1 MKAWNDTLLT
11 LARGGMEISWRY
23 AWAFFLTQLAIHRNF
38 PLPTAVGAFCMAAFL
53 TFLSAGKN
61 WRVYQRLLLQIAG
74 FVLLAL
80 LAVHSIQYHTFPLFS
95 LGWIGNLFLDAKS
108 LSQWSVLILTLFC
121 LWLIWRGGQILVKT
135 SRLYL
140 PVCMH
145 FDKGLGLFFL
155 LLIIKAFVES
165 RAGIYVQGWTLGF
178 LAIAYFVFGL
188 TSISM
193 ARNQSD
199 VQKSFLSG
207 YQGIGVI
214 LSVSAMIVLVGA
226 STAFLI
232 YPYLFGIADSMLVV
246 LRDAAQPMTPVLVKI
261 LLFLFQPRKIS
272 LQPDEPYTDAPTL
285 PDLDNQTVVGWEAIL
300 QNMIGA
306 GLIGIIGIVILGI
319 FGYLLTYVIRLLL
332 KRNQNDRA
340 TSLSTE
346 GISDLL
352 KALLTL
358 PIIIWRGL
366 VSLLKGV
373 DCAKTAY
380 FKMLQWGR
388 RSGMALVS
396 SETPTE
402 YGNRLTRI
410 FPDLETEIT
419 MIVEAFN
426 REVYGQT
433 TVERKIL
440 SSLRLALRCM
450 KRARYWPSRI
460 KVRYFQ

>member
-1 MKAWNDTLLT
+1 MNAWNDALLV
-11 LARGGMEISWRY
+11 LVRGGMEISWRY
-23 AWAFFLTQLAIHRNF
+23 AWAFFLTQLAIQRHF
-38 PLPTAVGAFCMAAFL
+38 PLPAAVGAFCTAAFL
-53 TFLSAGKN
+53 TFLSVGRN
-61 WRVYQRLLLQIAG
+61 WRAYQRLLLQIAG
-74 FVLLAL
+74 FVMFAL
-80 LAVHSIQYHTFPLFS
+80 LAAHPIQYQASPFFS
-95 LGWIGNLFLDAKS
+95 LRWIGKLFLDAKS

-135 SRLYL
+135 SRLYF

-165 RAGIYVQGWTLGF
+165 RAGLYVQGRTIGF
-178 LAIAYFVFGL
+178 LAIAYFIFSL

-193 ARNQSD
+193 ARNQND

-214 LSVSAMIVLVGA
+214 LSVSAMVVLMGA
-226 STAFLI
+226 GTAFLI

-246 LRDAAQPMTPVLVKI
+246 LKDAAQPMTSVLVKI
-261 LLFLFQPRKIS
+261 LLFLFRPRKIS
-272 LQPDEPYTDAPTL
+272 LQPDEPYNDAPTL
-285 PDLDNQTVVGWEAIL
+285 PDLDNQTVMGWEAIL
-300 QNMIGA
+300 QNVIGA
-306 GLIGIIGIVILGI
+306 VLIGIIGIVILGI
-319 FGYLLTYVIRLLL
+319 LSYFLICVIRWLL
-332 KRNQNDRA
+332 KRSQDGA
-340 TSLSTE
+340 PSLSTE

-352 KALLTL
+352 KALLRL
-358 PIIIWRGL
+358 PIIIWHEL

-388 RSGMALVS
+388 RSGKAQLA

-402 YGNRLTRI
+402 YGNRLTKY
-410 FPDLETEIT
+410 FPDLESEIT
-419 MIVEAFN
+419 MVVEAFN

-433 TVERKIL
+433 TVDRKIL
-440 SSLRLALRCM
+440 SRLRFAHRCM
-450 KRARYWPSRI
+450 KRPRYWPSRI